1 MMVLK
6 KNRIKNK
13 LKSTIISESKDF
25 FHCQKNKSL
34 IIIKGNIETMILEG
48 SENIILIEG
57 KIVTMVI
64 EGNKNKIIINL
75 TFGIKNIIF
84 RGNKNIVKSKNI
96 LDMFNIIDN
105 GYYNFVFRKKNVNKE
120 LVLNLNLK
128 NLNFLS
134 NKRKIQININ
144 I

>member
-1 MMVLK
+1 
-6 KNRIKNK
+6 
-13 LKSTIISESKDF
+13 
-25 FHCQKNKSL
+25 
-34 IIIKGNIETMILEG
+34 
-48 SENIILIEG
+48 
-57 KIVTMVI
+57 MVI
-64 EGNKNKIIINL
+64 DDNKNKIIININ
-75 TFGIKNIIF
+75 FEIKNIIF